1 MRHGDFSKWA
11 VPEARLSKKYGF
23 DRELFLPEPNQY
35 AANKIFYN
43 GKLWRLEKDPTRGK
57 ISFILRRTQD
67 PFAAEPQYVAQIKLT
82 TNHLNM
88 RKLPIGK
95 PGEIFDA
102 VDLDQP
108 GHHRFYEILSLTQII
123 EHLCYEGGDLPF
135 LTVVEW
141 SDGWRAWNVLQ
152 HAKRVAEKAQRRAQR
167 AQRIAHFKSLLP
179 RAVTF
184 SLPRGVGK
192 ET

>member
-95 PGEIFDA
+95 PGEIFD
-102 VDLDQP
+102 VHQ
-108 GHHRFYEILSLTQII
+108 
-123 EHLCYEGGDLPF
+123 DLPIK
-135 LTVVEW
+135 
-141 SDGWRAWNVLQ
+141 NVIISFFPLMVRQ
-152 HAKRVAEKAQRRAQR
+152 WTWINLDI
-167 AQRIAHFKSLLP
+167 IASMK
-179 RAVTF
+179 F
-184 SLPRGVGK
+184 SV
-192 ET
+192 